1 MTGCK
6 SPNPATLLRSS
17 EILLGRKRERGRRR
31 LAKGRASTKSSSEV
45 LSGGVRY
52 EAQVPEDPAASRLR
66 DSRRC
71 RSRESEKEAREDPW
85 KPFRNTG
92 SVHSDGEGP
101 ARSPARG
108 ASFGPESPRREDAAL
123 GVGRN
128 QGTAPLSLGSSPP
141 EPAAPTRGQ
150 PTSRPAPGPP
160 GGPSGSLTGEPA
172 PRAPLAQPHLTPT
185 GQGSPSLPS
194 RPPAP
199 LTAPPSGRE
208 RALGVPFAPLPATSR
223 SANRALLRARASPPA
238 AL

>member
-1 MTGCK
+1 MKPRCPKT
-6 SPNPATLLRSS
+6 PQRAVS
-17 EILLGRKRERGRRR
+17 EIHGAAGAESLRRR
-31 LAKGRASTKSSSEV
+31 LGRTPGSPSGTRVRSTVTEKDPRA
-45 LSGGVRY
+45 LPH
-52 EAQVPEDPAASRLR
+52 EAPHLVP
-66 DSRRC
+66 
-71 RSRESEKEAREDPW
+71 
-85 KPFRNTG
+85 
-92 SVHSDGEGP
+92 
-101 ARSPARG
+101 
-108 ASFGPESPRREDAAL
+108 SPREGKTLRWGWGGIRGQL
-123 GVGRN
+123 
-128 QGTAPLSLGSSPP
+128 LSLGSSPP